1 MLHPSLLMIASI
13 IPLEYEEQLGD
24 STTLIQNIIDDQR
37 DNVNNLIDRSNFSS
51 ALTALTVKE
60 YISID
65 NDGISEIPIKEEYV
79 IIDPK
84 NNFVLGMHSDW
95 ATADRNTLFYVVVT
109 NCTSKE
115 KLYQQL
121 LKLGFNSY

>member
-121 LKLGFNSY
+121 LKL

>member
-1 MLHPSLLMIASI
+1 MHNAPTHILMDNLNI

-79 IIDPK
+79 I
-84 NNFVLGMHSDW
+84 V
-95 ATADRNTLFYVVVT
+95 
-109 NCTSKE
+109 
-115 KLYQQL
+115 
-121 LKLGFNSY
+121 